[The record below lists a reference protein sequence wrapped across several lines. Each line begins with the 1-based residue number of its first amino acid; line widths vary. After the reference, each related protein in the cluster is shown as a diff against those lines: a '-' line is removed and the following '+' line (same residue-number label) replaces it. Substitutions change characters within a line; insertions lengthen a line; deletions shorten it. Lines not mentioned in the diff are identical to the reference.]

1 MISHII
7 LISLFCL
14 NMMSFSIKISLLR
27 TDVAESLPN
36 IKLHYTALISDE
48 NDLYL
53 FDFIPKDRLNP
64 KTIRKQLF
72 FQNVPAQTRLRHF
85 YNNSIT
91 EERLQEMLNE
101 NIKEADDERCKKI
114 TLTTFK
120 NIKNKKLHDLISKYI
135 NVNKMNLYTFNC
147 QHFYKKLIGYE
158 LTMHELFHLLV

>member
-1 MISHII
+1 
-7 LISLFCL
+7 
-14 NMMSFSIKISLLR
+14 
-27 TDVAESLPN
+27 
-36 IKLHYTALISDE
+36 
-48 NDLYL
+48 
-53 FDFIPKDRLNP
+53 
-64 KTIRKQLF
+64 
-72 FQNVPAQTRLRHF
+72 
-85 YNNSIT
+85 
-91 EERLQEMLNE
+91 MLNE